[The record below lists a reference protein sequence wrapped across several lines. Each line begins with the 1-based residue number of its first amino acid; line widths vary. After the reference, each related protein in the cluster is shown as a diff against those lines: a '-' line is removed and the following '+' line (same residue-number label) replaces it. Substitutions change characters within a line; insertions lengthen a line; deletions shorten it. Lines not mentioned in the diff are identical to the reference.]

1 MVLEINELKINI
13 LASEAKFDL
22 RGQKSYW
29 EKLADIIKEVARKRI
44 M

>member
-1 MVLEINELKINI
+1 MVLEISESKIFI